1 MELVETQP
9 ASRRGIYVINALLVV
24 GCCLT
29 WFWAVQRSR
38 KADDEL
44 NSRGPRLGE
53 MLSKKGTQI
62 EFYKRDDAGVDQLM
76 YPALQKFA
84 KVDSV
89 AMAEATSASFFTKV
103 MHAAVKTPEHT
114 GWVPFGKAIVTK
126 PGESPLTVLI
136 YTKPSGTA
144 GYQVGNDWYE
154 FLGY

>member
-9 ASRRGIYVINALLVV
+9 ASRRWIYVINVLLVV

-38 KADDEL
+38 KADNEL
-44 NSRGPRLGE
+44 DSRGPRLGA

-76 YPALQKFA
+76 YPALQKSA

-89 AMAEATSASFFTKV
+89 AVAESTAAYFFTKV
-103 MHAAVKTPEHT
+103 MHAAVKTTEHT
-114 GWVPFGKAIVTK
+114 GWVPFGKAVVTT
-126 PGESPLTVLI
+126 PDEPLRTVLI
-136 YTKPSGTA
+136 YTKPSGNA
-144 GYQVGNDWYE
+144 GYQIGDEWYE